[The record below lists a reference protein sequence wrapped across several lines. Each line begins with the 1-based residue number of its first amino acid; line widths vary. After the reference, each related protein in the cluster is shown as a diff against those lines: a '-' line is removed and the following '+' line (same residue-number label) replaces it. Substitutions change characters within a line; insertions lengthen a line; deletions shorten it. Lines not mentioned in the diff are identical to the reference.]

1 MAKYHIM
8 TCSGKLKLN
17 EWKAAEWIEHS
28 NLRADSMPSKNASQD
43 RDMSKAKQATARKQK
58 VDHSGSHNLRQT

>member
-43 RDMSKAKQATARKQK
+43 RDMSTQSKHEK
-58 VDHSGSHNLRQT
+58 